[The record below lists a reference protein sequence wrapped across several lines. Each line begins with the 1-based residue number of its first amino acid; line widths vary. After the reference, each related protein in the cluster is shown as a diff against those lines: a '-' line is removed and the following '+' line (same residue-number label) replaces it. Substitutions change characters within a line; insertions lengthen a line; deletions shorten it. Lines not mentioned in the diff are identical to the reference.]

1 MQEIEDRK
9 KRIRYLLWTYFI
21 LLMIEGTLRKW
32 FLPFLSTPLL
42 LIRDPIAVMAIF
54 WGWPM
59 LTKSIHWLRVKI
71 LMYIGAISIVLAIYV
86 GHGDWFTALYGLR
99 IYWIQIPL
107 IFIFPLVFNKND
119 VIRICW
125 VILILSIPMVI
136 LLAAQSSTPPSHI
149 LNVGPGG
156 TGSSAFSGAGG
167 KFRPSAAFSFTNSV
181 TTFFTLATGSLMA
194 IIYGMPK
201 MREEKGKQE
210 SENIWV
216 KSIKRL
222 AIFLGIT
229 ASIIALPVSISRGLM
244 ANYAIVLIC
253 TVVTLLV
260 TRSNIKSLL
269 IGLGIVIIISN
280 LALNIPI
287 VKEASMAFA
296 LRWELAAGVDR
307 ESEGDAA
314 VVEHQL
320 KSRVLHGYLE
330 PIEERDKYSLLG
342 RGIGLGSNIGAVRLS
357 GKKQFLSS
365 EGSWAKTMDE
375 KGLFLGTAF
384 LLWRISTAMM
394 MVKKAINIAL
404 IKQNKIPL
412 ILTSISMSMILNS
425 QLGQSSGLGFI
436 VLTTG
441 LTFASMKE

>member
-1 MQEIEDRK
+1 
-9 KRIRYLLWTYFI
+9 
-21 LLMIEGTLRKW
+21 MIEGTLRKW

-201 MREEKGKQE
+201 MKEEKGKQE
-210 SENIWV
+210 SENTWV

-222 AIFLGIT
+222 AIFLG
-229 ASIIALPVSISRGLM
+229 SYM
-244 ANYAIVLIC
+244 VLI
-253 TVVTLLV
+253 L
-260 TRSNIKSLL
+260 
-269 IGLGIVIIISN
+269 
-280 LALNIPI
+280 
-287 VKEASMAFA
+287 
-296 LRWELAAGVDR
+296 
-307 ESEGDAA
+307 
-314 VVEHQL
+314 
-320 KSRVLHGYLE
+320 
-330 PIEERDKYSLLG
+330 
-342 RGIGLGSNIGAVRLS
+342 
-357 GKKQFLSS
+357 
-365 EGSWAKTMDE
+365 
-375 KGLFLGTAF
+375 
-384 LLWRISTAMM
+384 
-394 MVKKAINIAL
+394 
-404 IKQNKIPL
+404 
-412 ILTSISMSMILNS
+412 
-425 QLGQSSGLGFI
+425 
-436 VLTTG
+436 
-441 LTFASMKE
+441 